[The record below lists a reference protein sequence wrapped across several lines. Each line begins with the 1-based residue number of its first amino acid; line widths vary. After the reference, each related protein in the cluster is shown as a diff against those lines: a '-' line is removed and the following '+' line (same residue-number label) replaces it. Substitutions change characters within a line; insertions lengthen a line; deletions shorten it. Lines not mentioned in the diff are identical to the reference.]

1 MPSYP
6 MSCITRMFFD
16 MIAAYNGYRFIDY
29 SEVSPQAYIE
39 ASIDCVQ
46 LADETKM
53 AEIILKGLRR

>member
-1 MPSYP
+1 
-6 MSCITRMFFD
+6 MFFD
-16 MIAAYNGYRFIDY
+16 MIATYNGYRFIDY
-29 SEVSPQAYIE
+29 SEAAPQAYIE